1 MNTGQAR
8 ILMNQTTPKV
18 KRKQNQNQKLHMK
31 KSVLSA
37 IMASML
43 FITPTLGAC
52 GDDGNDAPSQS
63 SGNVVVSV
71 APEILSSGPESATLE
86 LTVTADADWA
96 VKSDADW
103 VSLRPSGGIKN
114 ESTIVKVT
122 VQTNSGMEERTAA
135 INIVSGAK
143 R

>member
-1 MNTGQAR
+1 
-8 ILMNQTTPKV
+8 
-18 KRKQNQNQKLHMK
+18 MK

-71 APEILSSGPESATLE
+71 AQIGRAH
-86 LTVTADADWA
+86 V
-96 VKSDADW
+96 
-103 VSLRPSGGIKN
+103 
-114 ESTIVKVT
+114 
-122 VQTNSGMEERTAA
+122 
-135 INIVSGAK
+135 
-143 R
+143 